1 MSVVI
6 ETGIKPSMLDV
17 ATVAGFQKSLLLPAN
32 TLTEVSGIKSSIS
45 TINSSIST
53 LTTNTNLALEKTEV
67 VLTADDTDLLTKLNS
82 YKNAKVFTLAEGTY
96 KMQAMFYNNTER
108 MITIKGSGI
117 DKTILI
123 NWDFVN
129 GIEKVDGFPDNF
141 SNIRYE
147 NLTIRNMSFGQYG
160 GANIDH
166 SGRRFELVN
175 VKHEYT
181 LYKGGAYCC
190 YAITKNLDILL
201 KNYTLVCSP
210 DYPIYNG
217 ICFSGA
223 VNATLENVY
232 VGDDFTKPF
241 LCDSAGNIRLTRVHT
256 KGGKTGIFFGAGKD
270 RPLDNFIV
278 ENCII
283 EGATEESLS
292 FDTYGNN
299 VAANPCIAELSVTS
313 ASIIDVEYDNF
324 INKQLKIY
332 CASRIIVGQHPNETY
347 QAYTFE
353 GHETYLEQF
362 YIYFSS
368 SAGATFE
375 GKICKILE
383 VGIDEV
389 GEYVIVNTNIDP
401 AGLTL
406 NEYKAV
412 SIMSGFFNGVIRN
425 NIIRAGKNT
434 GIAMYMSFFNNVVE
448 GNKVENCTIGSYL
461 NAGVMLAPGV
471 WNGACGNKIINNTF
485 EGKFTFGKYSTIK
498 GYNNVFVNNSVGEI
512 VGEETEENLLNANNQ
527 II

>member
-1 MSVVI
+1 MI
-6 ETGIKPSMLDV
+6 KGIKPSELD
-17 ATVAGFQKSLLLPAN
+17 AASISAFKTVLSVPTYSDVVIIPLSDDDLF
-32 TLTEVSGIKSSIS
+32 TTIKSYTKTSVF
-45 TINSSIST
+45 
-53 LTTNTNLALEKTEV
+53 LLEAGE
-67 VLTADDTDLLTKLNS
+67 
-82 YKNAKVFTLAEGTY
+82 Y
-96 KMQAMFYNNTER
+96 KMNAIYYNNTDR
-108 MITIKGSGI
+108 VITICGKGIES
-117 DKTILI
+117 TILK
-123 NWDFVN
+123 NWDFEKN
-129 GIEKVDGFPDNF
+129 IEKIDGYLDNF

-147 NLTIRNMSFGQYG
+147 NLTIRNMGFAQYG

-166 SGRRFELVN
+166 TGRVFELIN
-175 VKHEYT
+175 VRHEYT
-181 LYKGGAYCC
+181 LYRGSAYCC
-190 YAITKNLDILL
+190 YANTKGLNILL
-201 KNYTLVCSP
+201 KNYTLVCNP
-210 DYPIYNG
+210 EYPLYCG

-232 VGDDFTKPF
+232 IGDDFTKPF

-256 KGGKTGIFFGAGKD
+256 VGGKTGIFFGAGKD

-332 CASRIIVGQHPNETY
+332 CTSRIIVGTHPNETY

-353 GHETYLEQF
+353 GHETYLKQF
-362 YIYFSS
+362 YVYFSS
-368 SAGATFE
+368 LAGATFE
-375 GKICKILE
+375 GKICKILD
-383 VGIDEV
+383 VGIDET
-389 GEYVIVNTNIDP
+389 GEYLVVNCNI
-401 AGLTL
+401 ASEGLTL

-412 SIMSGFFNGVIRN
+412 SIMSGFFNGVIRD

-485 EGKFTFGKYSTIK
+485 EGNFAFGKYGNIK
-498 GYNNVFVNNSVGEI
+498 GYNNVFVNNSVGTI
-512 VGEETEENLLNANNQ
+512 TGTDTEQNLLNANNQ
-527 II
+527 TI